1 MIILDTARHPPDI
14 SVPVL
19 SIDQLTWLEKYC
31 NNTHM
36 IIEMEGIFDAQTFM
50 YKSRVYISFEN
61 TGDEVAFNLKFGNT
75 SRG

>member
-1 MIILDTARHPPDI
+1 
-14 SVPVL
+14 
-19 SIDQLTWLEKYC
+19 
-31 NNTHM
+31 M